1 MLIGYAVAIDPGP
14 TISTA
19 CGCACR
25 PRKQHG
31 NLKSVHHRLPYA
43 KSPKFLN
50 RSYRMTLTSRSELQ
64 REPSKT
70 MDLMDVNQVLEVPD
84 TPDRLVASTHDS
96 VNKNIETQ
104 INASMNNRRTGK
116 DYNNVRIRNQQRE
129 KGKSVTINGNRRLF
143 IHPDSS
149 SSFKH
154 PRPLVDITKHDKGKA
169 LLNSDVPKF
178 TYQEGG
184 QNGHRVNES
193 RKGVLSLNRALTTDS
208 LDRSSKSCKVNTNS
222 EFKKGVDFLDTV
234 NHKAESNAPQ
244 KKMLVRNGCISPNN
258 IAKSKPVSKN
268 QETGSVVKEV
278 QSGSSTVN
286 IKDIITED
294 KDSHR
299 SKGKG
304 VFLHH
309 HSSSKE
315 PSYESERWRTTHN
328 HRKQRDIEEK
338 KKGVIQKDNKNE
350 KDFVNL
356 DESKIVP
363 SRNLL
368 GVNRQKEG
376 TSTSTTPS
384 RNLGKRCVSFVV
396 DDSIE
401 ETSTSRSKRIKNH
414 SGVGPSNPVIEP
426 VICKNEDSSVRD
438 FQVEADEMLAR
449 ELQEQLYNEELTP
462 VVDVDE
468 MDSHL
473 AFAMPAQRD
482 NSSRRRLAPSSLIAR
497 ERVQPN
503 TSRRSSV
510 QRVLQPQPRTTTRM
524 SQLRT
529 RFRSRPQTVLSN
541 SNRRNSMFPPNMDV
555 DMRMQILETLEAVGD
570 MRRPNDLQRIG
581 REFNEGD
588 YEMLLALDDDNH
600 RHGGATRAQIN
611 NLPESKVQAENL
623 QECSICLETPTIG
636 ETIRH
641 LPCLHRFHKAC
652 IDPWLRRKTSCPVCK
667 SSIR

>member
-1 MLIGYAVAIDPGP
+1 MLIGYIQGRRRREIRSKFHDLAVAIDRGP
-14 TISTA
+14 TIRTA
-19 CGCACR
+19 CACR

-43 KSPKFLN
+43 NSPKFLN

-70 MDLMDVNQVLEVPD
+70 MDLVDVNQVLEVPD

-96 VNKNIETQ
+96 DNKNIETQ
-104 INASMNNRRTGK
+104 INASMNNRRTSK
-116 DYNNVRIRNQQRE
+116 DYNNVRIRNQQKE
-129 KGKSVTINGNRRLF
+129 KGKSVTINGTRRLF

-154 PRPLVDITKHDKGKA
+154 PRPVVDTTKHDKGKA
-169 LLNSDVPKF
+169 LVNSDVPKF

-193 RKGVLSLNRALTTDS
+193 RKGVLSLNRVPTTDS
-208 LDRSSKSCKVNTNS
+208 LDRSSKSCKVSTNS
-222 EFKKGVDFLDTV
+222 DCKKGVDFLDTV

-258 IAKSKPVSKN
+258 IAKSKPVLKN
-268 QETGSVVKEV
+268 QETGSVIKEV
-278 QSGSSTVN
+278 QSGSSTIN
-286 IKDIITED
+286 IKDIISED

-304 VFLHH
+304 VLLHH
-309 HSSSKE
+309 HSSSKG
-315 PSYESERWRTTHN
+315 PSNESERWRTTHN

-338 KKGVIQKDNKNE
+338 KKGVIQKDHKNE

-356 DESKIVP
+356 DEPKIVSP
-363 SRNLL
+363 
-368 GVNRQKEG
+368 Q
-376 TSTSTTPS
+376 THTPS
-384 RNLGKRCVSFVV
+384 RNLGKRCVSLV
-396 DDSIE
+396 DDCIE

-414 SGVGPSNPVIEP
+414 SGVGPSNQVIEP
-426 VICKNEDSSVRD
+426 VTCNNEDSSVRD

-482 NSSRRRLAPSSLIAR
+482 NSSSRRLAPSSLISR